1 MLIEEVHLWRGTT
14 AERALRTELVKS
26 TQFAYFNEQLDHPD
40 WRNKL
45 VFDFGGNQGNL
56 LRDPSCSIRPRDY
69 YCIDVLREAI
79 DALVHIVS
87 AKAHFLPRR
96 EHELP

>member
-69 YCIDVLREAI
+69 YCIDVLRGNI
-79 DALVHIVS
+79 S
-87 AKAHFLPRR
+87 C
-96 EHELP
+96 